1 MFGFLKKK
9 NKVSATEEKK
19 NVETKPPIQVAFER
33 NLEFLKRN
41 ALDVETVCNLFKN
54 QGLMETIRI
63 GMTDFPSGEIVL
75 ADPLVYLG
83 NERYTH
89 LLNRK
94 IPVGAYPIELAVCH
108 SPIAG
113 VRIVAARLKVR
124 EEDVCRY
131 EVAMPK
137 GTTIEQINEPGILAG
152 FGVDAGLACFCDG
165 TVAGEYDTFQ
175 SKWQQERPEGNL
187 YDDYFAELFAESY
200 REWPQVQREGGDFI
214 TWEVPGTGH
223 SFSMFASGLGDGFYT
238 GFWGLNSEDEVCE
251 LVIPFMNSE
260 YFI

>member
-41 ALDVETVCNLFKN
+41 ALDVETVRNLFKN
-54 QGLMETIRI
+54 QGRMETIRI
-63 GMTDFPSGEIVL
+63 GMTDFPSGEIVI

-113 VRIVAARLKVR
+113 VRIAAARLKVR

-152 FGVDAGLACFCDG
+152 FGVDCRSLPVF
-165 TVAGEYDTFQ
+165 VMEP
-175 SKWQQERPEGNL
+175 WPENM
-187 YDDYFAELFAESY
+187 
-200 REWPQVQREGGDFI
+200 I
-214 TWEVPGTGH
+214 H
-223 SFSMFASGLGDGFYT
+223 SNQNGIRSVRKGISMMIILQNFLRKAIKSGRRYSGKAAIL
-238 GFWGLNSEDEVCE
+238 
-251 LVIPFMNSE
+251 
-260 YFI
+260 